1 MTTRFRSS
9 SGKLN
14 KLMLKLDRPKPT
26 PEDIKKLED
35 AGRNNRASE

>member
-9 SGKLN
+9 SGKLS

-26 PEDIKKLED
+26 PEDIKKLE
-35 AGRNNRASE
+35 AQRKNHASE